1 MTAGFRNEN
10 YCMMIVPKRACGDV
24 MSFWKK
30 SRLLF
35 FVPLALALLA
45 GLYAL
50 LGFWALPKYMRSQ
63 AVEYVATELGKDLAL
78 GEIKFNPFTFQ
89 LEIRDIAIG
98 DRGAARGKPL
108 VALKRLFAD
117 FQVSSLWKSG
127 YVFRQVALDRP
138 FARAIIR
145 ADGSLNLA
153 ELIPKEKEET
163 PTPEVLIEQFQVKG
177 GRVDFADQ
185 SRRLKPEKTLAP
197 IDFSLRDF
205 RTTAESGGFTL
216 AAASERGERFDW
228 QGKLNLQP
236 LASTGQFR
244 VSALQARSVYEFLSD
259 ELPMELSAGS
269 FDVDGRYV
277 FSAGKQA
284 GTQLDATLSKAVATG
299 LALRARGVDR
309 DWVTLPKTSLDNTRL
324 SLARRSVEIDALRLE
339 GMQTTLWRE
348 RDGSLNLDRLLAPS
362 PEAATVAPAS
372 KPAAASA
379 DWKVVLGRLALQ
391 QGRLDF
397 EDRSV
402 SPAAK
407 FQLSPLALNAD
418 GISLDMTKPL
428 PLTLQ
433 TTLNGKTPLS
443 LSGSVVPE
451 TAAADLQVELSGLP
465 LREVMAYL
473 PQYPSL
479 TLKSGVVGAKGRL
492 RLQPEQAPGPSLSF
506 DGDASVSD
514 FDLLETAGARE
525 FISWD
530 RLDAQGI
537 AFAQAPDSVSI
548 KQIKARKPFAR
559 VIVAPDRTINLVSI
573 LSVPSGAA
581 PAASSGKETTEM
593 PIKLGRLSLENG
605 VMGFAD
611 YSIEPNFQARIDA
624 LSGSIAG
631 LSTATD
637 SVADIDLKG
646 QIINKY
652 SPVTIQGGT
661 NLFAYDKHTDIK
673 MTFRNIDLPIFNPY
687 SGRFA
692 GYAIAKGKLTTEL
705 HYQIDDRKLQAAHHV
720 ILDQLEWGQATD
732 SKDKVSLPVR
742 LATSLLKD
750 RHGVIDLDLPIN
762 GTLDDPKFRVGP
774 VIWQIVKNILT
785 KVVTAPFSFL
795 GSLFAGAED
804 AQYVS
809 FAPGS
814 AELSESAKTQLA
826 ALAKGLVDRPALKL
840 DIPSG
845 VVAELDPGALAES
858 RLQQALAGQEKA
870 GEAGVSLATMESE
883 RQVELLSKLY
893 KQVVG
898 SKPELPDPE
907 PVAAEG
913 EASRKEKRAL
923 REQAQA
929 AWLKTELL
937 ARYQA
942 TPAELQELGRTR
954 ASAIQD
960 ALLAG
965 GELDPVR
972 VFITAN
978 KAPAAHEGQ
987 VRLELGLE

>member
-1 MTAGFRNEN
+1 
-10 YCMMIVPKRACGDV
+10 

-35 FVPLALALLA
+35 FVPLALALLV

-50 LGFWALPKYMRSQ
+50 LGFWALPKYLRSQ

-78 GEIKFNPFTFQ
+78 GEIEFNPFTFQ
-89 LEIRDIAIG
+89 LQIRDIAIR
-98 DRGAARGKPL
+98 DRGVARGKPL

-127 YVFRQVALDRP
+127 YVFRQVALDEP

-163 PTPEVLIEQFQVKG
+163 PTPEVLIEQFQVNR

-185 SRRLKPEKTLAP
+185 SRRLKPEKILAP

-205 RTTAESGGFTL
+205 RTTAESGGFSL

-236 LASTGQFR
+236 LASSGRLR

-269 FDVDGRYV
+269 FDVDGRYT

-284 GTQLDATLSKAVATG
+284 GTQLDATLSKATATG
-299 LALRARGVDR
+299 LALRAHGVDQ
-309 DWVTLPKTSLDNTRL
+309 DWVTLPKVALDNARL
-324 SLARRSVEIDALRLE
+324 SLARRTVDIDALRVE
-339 GMQTTLWRE
+339 GMQATLWRQ
-348 RDGSLNLDRLLAPS
+348 RDGSLNLQRLLARS
-362 PEAATVAPAS
+362 PEAATAVPAS
-372 KPAAASA
+372 DPTAASA
-379 DWKVVLGRLALQ
+379 DWRVALGRLALQ

-402 SPAAK
+402 GPAAK
-407 FQLSPLALNAD
+407 FQLSPLALNID
-418 GISLDMTKPL
+418 GVSLDLSKPL

-433 TTLNGKTPLS
+433 ATLNGKAPLS

-451 TAAADLQVELSGLP
+451 TVAADLQVELSGLP

-479 TLKSGVVGAKGRL
+479 TLKSGLVGAKGRL
-492 RLQPEQAPGPSLSF
+492 RLQPERAPGPSLSF
-506 DGDASVSD
+506 DGDASVSG
-514 FDLLETAGARE
+514 FDLLETAGARQ

-537 AFAQAPDSVSI
+537 AFAQAPDSVAI
-548 KQIKARKPFAR
+548 RQIKLRKPFAR
-559 VIVAPDRTINLVSI
+559 VIVAPDGTLNLVSI
-573 LSVPSGAA
+573 LSAPSGAA
-581 PAASSGKETTEM
+581 PAASSEKDTAQM
-593 PIKLGRLSLENG
+593 PIKIARLSLQNG
-605 VMGFAD
+605 TMGFAD

-624 LSGSIAG
+624 LTGSIAG

-646 QIINKY
+646 QLINKY

-673 MTFRNIDLPIFNPY
+673 MAFRNIDLPIFNPY

-705 HYQIDDRKLQAAHHV
+705 HYRIDDRKLQAAHHV

-750 RHGVIDLDLPIN
+750 RHGVIDLDLPVN

-774 VIWQIVKNILT
+774 VIWQVVKNILS

-795 GSLFAGAED
+795 GSLFAGAEE

-814 AELSESAKTQLA
+814 AELSESARTQLA
-826 ALAKGLVDRPALKL
+826 ALAKGLADRPALKL

-845 VVAELDPGALAES
+845 VVAELDSGALAES

-870 GEAGVSLATMESE
+870 GETGIALATMEPE

-907 PVAAEG
+907 PAAEP
-913 EASRKEKRAL
+913 EASGKEATRKQRRAL

-929 AWLKTELL
+929 AWLRNQLL

-942 TPAELQELGRTR
+942 TPAELQELGRSR
-954 ASAIQD
+954 ASAIQN

-978 KAPAAHEGQ
+978 KSPAAHEGQ
-987 VRLELGLE
+987 VRLELELE

>member
-1 MTAGFRNEN
+1 
-10 YCMMIVPKRACGDV
+10 

-89 LEIRDIAIG
+89 LEIRDIAIR
-98 DRGAARGKPL
+98 DRGVARGKPL
-108 VALKRLFAD
+108 VALKRLSAD

-127 YVFRQVALDRP
+127 YVFRQVVLDEP

-163 PTPEVLIEQFQVKG
+163 PTPQVLIEQFQVNG

-269 FDVDGRYV
+269 FDVDGRYA

-284 GTQLDATLSKAVATG
+284 DTQLDATLSKVTASG
-299 LALRARGVDR
+299 LALRAHGVAQ
-309 DWVTLPKTSLDNTRL
+309 DWVTLPKVALDNTRL
-324 SLARRSVEIDALRLE
+324 SLARRTVDIDALRVD
-339 GMQTTLWRE
+339 GMQASLWLE
-348 RDGSLNLDRLLAPS
+348 RDGSLNLDRLLAAAPS
-362 PEAATVAPAS
+362 SPNAVTA
-372 KPAAASA
+372 PAAATTLA
-379 DWKVVLGRLALQ
+379 QDWKVALGRVAVQ
-391 QGRLDF
+391 QASLDF
-397 EDRSV
+397 EDRMV
-402 SPAAK
+402 RPAVK
-407 FQLSPLALNAD
+407 FKFSPLAASVD
-418 GISLDMTKPL
+418 GVSLDMAKPL
-428 PLTLQ
+428 AITLQ
-433 TTLNGKTPLS
+433 TTLNGKAPLS

-479 TLKSGVVGAKGRL
+479 TLKSGVVGAKGQL

-514 FDLLETAGARE
+514 FDLLETTGARE

-548 KQIKARKPFAR
+548 KQIKARRPFSR

-573 LSVPSGAA
+573 LSAPSGAA
-581 PAASSGKETTEM
+581 PAASSEKETSEM
-593 PIKLGRLSLENG
+593 PIKIGRLSLENG

-624 LSGSIAG
+624 LTGSIAG

-637 SVADIDLKG
+637 SVADIDFKG
-646 QIINKY
+646 QVINKY

-742 LATSLLKD
+742 LATFAAQGSPRRHRSRPAGQRHPGRSQVPRRSGDLADRQEHPGQGGDRAVLLPRLAVRRSGGRAVRELRAGLGRTFRK
-750 RHGVIDLDLPIN
+750 RQ
-762 GTLDDPKFRVGP
+762 DPARRLGQGP
-774 VIWQIVKNILT
+774 GR
-785 KVVTAPFSFL
+785 P
-795 GSLFAGAED
+795 AGAQ
-804 AQYVS
+804 AGHSVRRGRRTG
-809 FAPGS
+809 P
-814 AELSESAKTQLA
+814 
-826 ALAKGLVDRPALKL
+826 RR
-840 DIPSG
+840 
-845 VVAELDPGALAES
+845 VAEG
-858 RLQQALAGQEKA
+858 RLQQALAGQEKAGQEKA

-907 PVAAEG
+907 PPTTEE
-913 EASRKEKRAL
+913 EATRKEKRAL
-923 REQAQA
+923 REQAQVT
-929 AWLKTELL
+929 WLKTELL
-937 ARYQA
+937 TRYQA

>member
-1 MTAGFRNEN
+1 
-10 YCMMIVPKRACGDV
+10 

-30 SRLLF
+30 SRLLIL
-35 FVPLALALLA
+35 VPLALALLV

-50 LGFWALPKYMRSQ
+50 LGFWALPKYARSK
-63 AVEYVATELGKDLAL
+63 AIEYVATELGKDLSL
-78 GEIKFNPFTFQ
+78 GAIEFNPFTFQ
-89 LEIRDIAIG
+89 LDVHDIAIRERATG
-98 DRGAARGKPL
+98 DRGAASAKPL
-108 VALKRLFAD
+108 VALKRLSAD

-127 YVFRQVALDRP
+127 YVFRQVTLDEP
-138 FARAIIR
+138 FARALIR
-145 ADGSLNLA
+145 PDGSLNLA
-153 ELIPKEKEET
+153 ELIPKEEKET
-163 PTPEVLIEQFQVKG
+163 PAPEVLIEQFQVNR

-205 RTTAESGGFTL
+205 RTAAESGEFTL
-216 AAASERGERFDW
+216 AAASEQGERFDW
-228 QGKLNLQP
+228 QGKLTLQP
-236 LASTGQFR
+236 LASSGQFR
-244 VSALQARSVYEFLSD
+244 VAAFKARSVYEFLSD

-277 FSAGKQA
+277 FSTGKEA
-284 GTQLDATLSKAVATG
+284 GTQLDATLSKAMAKG
-299 LALRARGVDR
+299 LALRARGAAQ
-309 DWVTLPKTSLDNTRL
+309 DWVMLPKVALDNTRL
-324 SLARRSVEIDALRLE
+324 SLARQSVDIDALRVE
-339 GMQTTLWRE
+339 GMQATLWRE
-348 RDGSLNLDRLLAPS
+348 RDGSLNLSRLLAPS
-362 PEAATVAPAS
+362 PEAATVA
-372 KPAAASA
+372 AASRSSA
-379 DWKVVLGRLALQ
+379 ASPDWKVTLGRLALQ
-391 QGRLDF
+391 QGQLDF

-402 SPAAK
+402 QPAAK
-407 FQLSPLALNAD
+407 FQLSPLSLTVD
-418 GISLDMTKPL
+418 GISLDRTKPL
-428 PLTLQ
+428 PIALQ
-433 TTLNGKTPLS
+433 ATLNGKAPLS

-451 TAAADLQVELSGLP
+451 TVAADLRVELSGLP
-465 LREVMAYL
+465 LREVIAYL
-473 PQYPSL
+473 PRYPTL
-479 TLKSGVVGAKGRL
+479 TLKSGVVGAKGQL

-506 DGDASVSD
+506 DGDASVSA
-514 FDLLETAGARE
+514 FDLVETAGARE

-537 AFAQAPDSVSI
+537 AFAQSPDSVSI

-559 VIVAPDRTINLVSI
+559 VIVAPDRSLNLATL
-573 LSVPSGAA
+573 LSAPSDA
-581 PAASSGKETTEM
+581 PPATQASGGVEM
-593 PIKLGRLSLENG
+593 PIKIDRLLLENG

-624 LSGSIAG
+624 LGGSIAG

-637 SVADIDLKG
+637 SVADIDLNG
-646 QIINKY
+646 QIINRY

-661 NLFAYDKHTDIK
+661 NLFAYDKHTDIR

-705 HYQIDDRKLQAAHHV
+705 HYQIEDRKLQAAHHV

-750 RHGVIDLDLPIN
+750 RHGVIDLNLPVT

-774 VIWQIVKNILT
+774 VVWQIIKNILT
-785 KVVTAPFSFL
+785 KAVTAPFSFL
-795 GSLFAGAED
+795 GSLFAGAEN

-809 FAPGS
+809 FSPGS
-814 AELSESAKTQLA
+814 AELSESARAQLA

-845 VVAELDPGALAES
+845 VVADLDPAAIAES
-858 RLQQALAGQEKA
+858 RLQQALAAQEKSGDA
-870 GEAGVSLATMESE
+870 GFALEIMEPE
-883 RQVELLSKLY
+883 QQVEALSKLY
-893 KQVVG
+893 RQVVG
-898 SKPELPDPE
+898 AKPELPDPE
-907 PVAAEG
+907 AAPE
-913 EASRKEKRAL
+913 EATGKEMTRKERRAQ

-929 AWLKTELL
+929 VWLRTELL

-942 TPAELQELGRTR
+942 TPAELQELGRAR

-978 KAPAAHEGQ
+978 KSPVAHEGK

>member
-1 MTAGFRNEN
+1 
-10 YCMMIVPKRACGDV
+10 

-30 SRLLF
+30 SRLLILA
-35 FVPLALALLA
+35 PLVLALLI

-50 LGFWALPKYMRSQ
+50 LGFWALPKYLRSH
-63 AVEYVATELGKDLAL
+63 ATGYVATELGKDLSL
-78 GEIKFNPFTFQ
+78 GEIGFNPFTFQ
-89 LEIRDIAIG
+89 LEIRDIAIR
-98 DRGAARGKPL
+98 DRDTAQAKPL

-117 FQVSSLWKSG
+117 FQVSSLWTSG
-127 YVFRQVALDRP
+127 YVFRQVTLDEP
-138 FARAIIR
+138 FARAIID

-153 ELIPKEKEET
+153 ELIPKEKQET
-163 PTPEVLIEQFQVKG
+163 PTPEVLIEQFQVNR
-177 GRVDFADQ
+177 GRVDFADH

-205 RTTAESGGFTL
+205 RTTAESGGFNL
-216 AAASERGERFDW
+216 AAASEQGERFDW
-228 QGKLNLQP
+228 QGKLTLQP
-236 LASTGQFR
+236 LASTGQFH
-244 VSALQARSVYEFLSD
+244 VAALKARSVYEFLSD

-277 FSAGKQA
+277 FSAGKLA
-284 GTQLDATLSKAVATG
+284 GTQLDATLSRATATG
-299 LALRARGVDR
+299 LALRALGEAQ
-309 DWVTLPKTSLDNTRL
+309 DWVVLPKVALDNTRL
-324 SLARRSVEIDALRLE
+324 SLARQSMDIDALHVE
-339 GMQTTLWRE
+339 GMQATLWRE
-348 RDGSLNLDRLLAPS
+348 RDGSLNLGRLLAS
-362 PEAATVAPAS
+362 S
-372 KPAAASA
+372 SGPAAAAVASGSSA
-379 DWKVVLGRLALQ
+379 PSPDWKVTLGRLALQ
-391 QGRLDF
+391 QGQLDF

-402 SPAAK
+402 RPAAK
-407 FQLSPLALNAD
+407 FKLSPLSLTVD
-418 GISLDMTKPL
+418 GISLDMAKPL
-428 PLTLQ
+428 PITLK
-433 TTLNGKTPLS
+433 TTLNGEAPLS

-451 TAAADLQVELSGLP
+451 TVAADLQVELSGLP

-473 PQYPSL
+473 PQYPAL
-479 TLKSGVVGAKGRL
+479 TLKSGVVGAKGQL
-492 RLQPEQAPGPSLSF
+492 RMQPEQAAGPSLGF
-506 DGDASVSD
+506 NGDASVSA
-514 FDLLETAGARE
+514 FDLVETAGARE

-530 RLDAQGI
+530 RVDAQGI

-548 KQIKARKPFAR
+548 RQIKARKPFAR
-559 VIVAPDRTINLVSI
+559 VIVAPDRSINLVTI
-573 LSVPSGAA
+573 LSAPEGTA
-581 PAASSGKETTEM
+581 PAASSGKEAPSM
-593 PIKLGRLSLENG
+593 PIKIGRVSLENG
-605 VMGFAD
+605 MMGFAD

-624 LSGSIAG
+624 LSGSLSG
-631 LSTATD
+631 LSTASD

-646 QIINKY
+646 QIINRY

-661 NLFAYDKHTDIK
+661 NLFAYDKHTDIR

-750 RHGVIDLDLPIN
+750 RHGVIDLNLPVN

-774 VIWQIVKNILT
+774 VIWQIVKNVLT
-785 KVVTAPFSFL
+785 KVVTAPFAFL

-814 AELSESAKTQLA
+814 AELPESARTQLA

-845 VVAELDPGALAES
+845 VVADLDPNALAES
-858 RLQQALAGQEKA
+858 RLQQALAPLEKE
-870 GEAGVSLATMESE
+870 GEAATPLATMDPDG
-883 RQVELLSKLY
+883 QAELLAKLY

-898 SKPELPDPE
+898 SKPDYPE
-907 PVAAEG
+907 AEEVAEEDAT
-913 EASRKEKRAL
+913 RKEKRAQ
-923 REQAQA
+923 REQARA
-929 AWLKTELL
+929 DWLKTQLL

-978 KAPAAHEGQ
+978 KSPVAHEGQ

>member
-1 MTAGFRNEN
+1 
-10 YCMMIVPKRACGDV
+10 

-89 LEIRDIAIG
+89 LEIRDIAIR
-98 DRGAARGKPL
+98 DRGVARGKPL
-108 VALKRLFAD
+108 VALKRLSAD

-127 YVFRQVALDRP
+127 YVFRQVVLDEP

-163 PTPEVLIEQFQVKG
+163 PTPQVLIEQFQVNG

-269 FDVDGRYV
+269 FDVDGRYA

-284 GTQLDATLSKAVATG
+284 DTQLDATLSKVTASG
-299 LALRARGVDR
+299 LALRAHGVAQ
-309 DWVTLPKTSLDNTRL
+309 DWVTLPKVALDNTRL
-324 SLARRSVEIDALRLE
+324 SLARRTVDIDALRVD
-339 GMQTTLWRE
+339 GMQASLWLE
-348 RDGSLNLDRLLAPS
+348 RDGSLNLDRLLAAAPS
-362 PEAATVAPAS
+362 SPNAVTA
-372 KPAAASA
+372 PAAATTLA
-379 DWKVVLGRLALQ
+379 QDWKVALGRVAVQ
-391 QGRLDF
+391 QASLDF
-397 EDRSV
+397 EDRMV
-402 SPAAK
+402 RPAVK
-407 FQLSPLALNAD
+407 FKFSPLAASVD
-418 GISLDMTKPL
+418 GVSLDMAKPL
-428 PLTLQ
+428 AITLQ
-433 TTLNGKTPLS
+433 TTLNGKAPLS

-479 TLKSGVVGAKGRL
+479 TLKSGVVGAKGQL

-514 FDLLETAGARE
+514 FDLLETTGARE

-548 KQIKARKPFAR
+548 KQIKARRPFSR

-573 LSVPSGAA
+573 LSAPSGAA
-581 PAASSGKETTEM
+581 PAASSEKETSEM
-593 PIKLGRLSLENG
+593 PIKIGRLSLENG

-624 LSGSIAG
+624 LTGSIAG

-637 SVADIDLKG
+637 SVADIDFKG
-646 QIINKY
+646 QVINKY

-750 RHGVIDLDLPIN
+750 RHGVIDLDLPVS
-762 GTLDDPKFRVGP
+762 GTLDDPRFRVGP

-907 PVAAEG
+907 PPTTEE
-913 EASRKEKRAL
+913 EATRKEKRAL
-923 REQAQA
+923 REQAQV

>member
-1 MTAGFRNEN
+1 
-10 YCMMIVPKRACGDV
+10 

-30 SRLLF
+30 SRLIF

-89 LEIRDIAIG
+89 LEVRDIAIR
-98 DRGAARGKPL
+98 DRSVARGKPL
-108 VALKRLFAD
+108 VALKRLSAD
-117 FQVSSLWKSG
+117 FLVSSLWKSG
-127 YVFRQVALDRP
+127 YVFRQVVLDEP

-163 PTPEVLIEQFQVKG
+163 PTPQVLIEQFQVNG

-269 FDVDGRYV
+269 FDVDGRYA

-299 LALRARGVDR
+299 LALRAHGVDQ

-339 GMQTTLWRE
+339 GMQATLWRE

-362 PEAATVAPAS
+362 PQTATVAPS
-372 KPAAASA
+372 KSAAASS

-391 QGRLDF
+391 QGQLDF

-402 SPAAK
+402 GPAAK
-407 FQLSPLALNAD
+407 FQLSPLALNVD
-418 GISLDMTKPL
+418 DVSLDLAKPL
-428 PLTLQ
+428 SLTLQ
-433 TTLNGKTPLS
+433 TTLNGKAPLS

-479 TLKSGVVGAKGRL
+479 TLKSGVVGAKGQL

-514 FDLLETAGARE
+514 FDLLETTGARE

-530 RLDAQGI
+530 RLDAQGV

-573 LSVPSGAA
+573 LSAPSGAA
-581 PAASSGKETTEM
+581 PAASSEKETAEV
-593 PIKLGRLSLENG
+593 PIKIGRLSLENG

-624 LSGSIAG
+624 LTGSIAG

-646 QIINKY
+646 QVINKY

-750 RHGVIDLDLPIN
+750 RHGVIDLDLPVS
-762 GTLDDPKFRVGP
+762 GTLDDPRFRVGP

-870 GEAGVSLATMESE
+870 GEAGIALATMEPE

-907 PVAAEG
+907 PPTTEE
-913 EASRKEKRAL
+913 EATRKEKRAL
-923 REQAQA
+923 REQAQV

-942 TPAELQELGRTR
+942 TPAELQELGRIR

>member
-1 MTAGFRNEN
+1 MPF
-10 YCMMIVPKRACGDV
+10 PK
-24 MSFWKK
+24 MSLSKK
-30 SRLLF
+30 SRLL
-35 FVPLALALLA
+35 VLITAALALLL
-45 GLYAL
+45 GVYAL
-50 LGFWALPKYMRSQ
+50 LGFWALPKYLRSQ
-63 AVEYVATELGKDLAL
+63 AIEYVATELDKDLAL

-89 LEIRDIAIG
+89 LEIRDIAIR
-98 DRGAARGKPL
+98 DRGAAQAKPL

-117 FQVSSLWKSG
+117 FQFSSLWKSG
-127 YVFRQVALDRP
+127 YVFRQVTLDEP

-145 ADGSLNLA
+145 PDGSLNLA

-163 PTPEVLIEQFQVKG
+163 PTPELVVEQFQVNR

-205 RTTAESGGFTL
+205 RTTAESGNFTL
-216 AAASERGERFDW
+216 AAASEQGERFDW
-228 QGKLNLQP
+228 QGKLTLQP

-244 VSALQARSVYEFLSD
+244 VAALKARSVYEFLSD
-259 ELPMELSAGS
+259 ELPLELSAGS

-277 FSAGKQA
+277 FSVHKQT
-284 GTQLDATLSKAVATG
+284 GTQLDATLSKAMATG
-299 LALRARGVDR
+299 LALRARGVAQ
-309 DWVTLPKTSLDNTRL
+309 DWVVLPKVALDNTRL
-324 SLARRSVEIDALRLE
+324 SLARQTVTIDALRVE
-339 GMQTTLWRE
+339 GMQATLWRE

-362 PEAATVAPAS
+362 PEVATVAAATSPS
-372 KPAAASA
+372 NSSPAAVSP
-379 DWKVVLGRLALQ
+379 DWKVSLGRLALQ
-391 QGRLDF
+391 QGQLDF

-402 SPAAK
+402 QPAAK
-407 FQLSPLALNAD
+407 FKLSPLALTVD
-418 GISLDMTKPL
+418 GISLDRARPL
-428 PLTLQ
+428 PITLR
-433 TTLNGKTPLS
+433 TALNGKAPLS

-451 TAAADLQVELSGLP
+451 TVAADLQVELSGLP
-465 LREVMAYL
+465 LREVIGYL
-473 PQYPSL
+473 PKYPTL
-479 TLKSGVVGAKGRL
+479 TLKSGVVGAKGQL
-492 RLQPEQAPGPSLSF
+492 RMQPGQASGPSLSF
-506 DGDASVSD
+506 NGDASVSA
-514 FDLLETAGARE
+514 FDLVETAGARE
-525 FISWD
+525 LISWD
-530 RLDAQGI
+530 RVDAQAI
-537 AFAQAPDSVSI
+537 AFAQGPDSVSI

-559 VIVAPDRTINLVSI
+559 VIVAPDQTINLVSI
-573 LSVPSGAA
+573 LSAPADAA
-581 PAASSGKETTEM
+581 PAASAGKAATGM
-593 PIKLGRLSLENG
+593 PVKIGRLLLENG

-611 YSIEPNFQARIDA
+611 YSIQPNFQARIDA
-624 LSGSIAG
+624 LGGSIAG
-631 LSTATD
+631 LSTAND

-646 QIINKY
+646 QIINQY

-673 MTFRNIDLPIFNPY
+673 LTFRNIDLPIFNPY

-750 RHGVIDLDLPIN
+750 RHGVIDLNLPVT

-774 VIWQIVKNILT
+774 VVWQIIKNLLA
-785 KVVTAPFSFL
+785 KAVTAPFSFL

-804 AQYVS
+804 AQYVG

-814 AELSESAKTQLA
+814 AELSESARTQLV

-840 DIPSG
+840 EIPSG
-845 VVAELDPGALAES
+845 VVADLDPGAMAES
-858 RLQQALAGQEKA
+858 RLQQALATQEKEK
-870 GEAGVSLATMESE
+870 EAGVPLATMEAE

-898 SKPELPDPE
+898 SKPDLPDPE
-907 PVAAEG
+907 AAAAEE
-913 EASRKEKRAL
+913 EATRKEKRTQ

-942 TPAELQELGRTR
+942 TPVELEELGRAR

-960 ALLAG
+960 ALLTG
-965 GELDPVR
+965 GELDPAR

-978 KAPAAHEGQ
+978 KSPVAHEGN

>member
-1 MTAGFRNEN
+1 
-10 YCMMIVPKRACGDV
+10 MMIVSKRACGDV

-35 FVPLALALLA
+35 FVPFTLALLL

-50 LGFWALPKYMRSQ
+50 LGFWALPKYLRSQ

-89 LEIRDIAIG
+89 LEIRDIAIR

-127 YVFRQVALDRP
+127 YVFRQVALDEP
-138 FARAIIR
+138 YARAIIR

-163 PTPEVLIEQFQVKG
+163 PTPEVLIEQFQVNR

-185 SRRLKPEKTLAP
+185 SRRLKPAKTLAP
-197 IDFSLRDF
+197 IAFSLRDF

-216 AAASERGERFDW
+216 AAASEQGERFDW

-244 VSALQARSVYEFLSD
+244 VAALQARSVYEFLSD

-269 FDVDGRYV
+269 FDVDGRYT

-284 GTQLDATLSKAVATG
+284 GTQLDATLSKAIATG
-299 LALRARGVDR
+299 LALRAHGVAQ
-309 DWVTLPKTSLDNTRL
+309 DWVMLPKVALDNTRL
-324 SLARRSVEIDALRLE
+324 SLARRTVDIDALRVD
-339 GMQTTLWRE
+339 GMQASLWLE
-348 RDGSLNLDRLLAPS
+348 RDGSLNLDRLLAASPS
-362 PEAATVAPAS
+362 SPNAAVAPATT
-372 KPAAASA
+372 AATAQ
-379 DWKVVLGRLALQ
+379 DWKVALGRVAVQ
-391 QGRLDF
+391 QASLDF
-397 EDRSV
+397 EDRMV
-402 SPAAK
+402 QPAAK
-407 FQLSPLALNAD
+407 FKLSPLTVGVD
-418 GISLDMTKPL
+418 GVSLDMAKPL
-428 PLTLQ
+428 PITLQ
-433 TTLNGKTPLS
+433 TTLNGKAPLS

-465 LREVMAYL
+465 LREAMAYL
-473 PQYPSL
+473 PQYPTL
-479 TLKSGVVGAKGRL
+479 TLKSGVVGAKGQL
-492 RLQPEQAPGPSLSF
+492 RMQPEQASGPSLSF

-573 LSVPSGAA
+573 LSAPSGTAS
-581 PAASSGKETTEM
+581 AASSEKDTAEM
-593 PIKLGRLSLENG
+593 PIKIGRLSLDNG

-624 LSGSIAG
+624 LTGSIAG

-750 RHGVIDLDLPIN
+750 RHGVIDLDLPVN

-814 AELSESAKTQLA
+814 AELSENARTQLA

-858 RLQQALAGQEKA
+858 RLLQALAGQEKA
-870 GEAGVSLATMESE
+870 GEAGIALATMEPE

-893 KQVVG
+893 RQVVG
-898 SKPELPDPE
+898 SKPELPDPQP
-907 PVAAEG
+907 PVAEE
-913 EASRKEKRAL
+913 EATRKEKRTL

-942 TPAELQELGRTR
+942 TPAELQELGRSR

>member
-1 MTAGFRNEN
+1 
-10 YCMMIVPKRACGDV
+10 

-30 SRLLF
+30 SRLIF
-35 FVPLALALLA
+35 FVPLAPALLA

-89 LEIRDIAIG
+89 LEVRDIAIR
-98 DRGAARGKPL
+98 DRGVARGKPL
-108 VALKRLFAD
+108 VALKRLSAD

-127 YVFRQVALDRP
+127 YVFRQVVLDEP

-153 ELIPKEKEET
+153 ELIPKEKEKT
-163 PTPEVLIEQFQVKG
+163 PTPQVLIEQFQVNG

-244 VSALQARSVYEFLSD
+244 VSALQARSAYEFLSD

-269 FDVDGRYV
+269 FDVDGRYA

-299 LALRARGVDR
+299 LALRAHGVDQ

-339 GMQTTLWRE
+339 GMQATLWRE

-362 PEAATVAPAS
+362 SQQAATVA
-372 KPAAASA
+372 AASRPA
-379 DWKVVLGRLALQ
+379 NASSDWKIALGRFALQ

-397 EDRSV
+397 EDRSM
-402 SPAAK
+402 SPAVK
-407 FQLSPLALNAD
+407 FQLSPLALNVD
-418 GISLDMTKPL
+418 GVSLDLTKPL

-433 TTLNGKTPLS
+433 TTLNGKAPLS

-479 TLKSGVVGAKGRL
+479 TLKSGMVGAKGQL

-514 FDLLETAGARE
+514 FDLLETTGARE

-573 LSVPSGAA
+573 LSAPSGAT
-581 PAASSGKETTEM
+581 PAASSEKETAEV
-593 PIKLGRLSLENG
+593 PIKIGRLSLENG

-624 LSGSIAG
+624 LTGSIAG

-637 SVADIDLKG
+637 SVADIDFKG
-646 QIINKY
+646 QVINKY

-750 RHGVIDLDLPIN
+750 RHGVIDLDVPVN

-774 VIWQIVKNILT
+774 VIWQIVKNILA

-845 VVAELDPGALAES
+845 AVAELDPGALAES

-907 PVAAEG
+907 SPTTEE
-913 EASRKEKRAL
+913 EATRKEKRAL